1 MCSVTLSPSFTL
13 VAAAANVVSKIMSLF
28 TRITGMMS
36 PAVHG
41 LSFSHMEMYVGAFVP
56 VASARFPPDWMSA
69 MPTFGVMALH
79 GRYSMPE
86 IRLSS
91 ML

>member
-1 MCSVTLSPSFTL
+1 
-13 VAAAANVVSKIMSLF
+13 
-28 TRITGMMS
+28 
-36 PAVHG
+36 
-41 LSFSHMEMYVGAFVP
+41 MEMYVGAFVP